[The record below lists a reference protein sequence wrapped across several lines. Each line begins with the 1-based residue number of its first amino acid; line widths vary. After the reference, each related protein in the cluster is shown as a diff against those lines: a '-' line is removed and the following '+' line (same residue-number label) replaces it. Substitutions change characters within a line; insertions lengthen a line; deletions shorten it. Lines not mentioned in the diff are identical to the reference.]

1 MPKIARINERKY
13 YMKVVARFINVN
25 TLMVMGSVILI
36 IVGSMQFARLLQWVE
51 WCLNENT
58 G

>member
-1 MPKIARINERKY
+1 MSKIARINGINSIQII
-13 YMKVVARFINVN
+13 MVRFSGVN
-25 TLMVMGSVILI
+25 TLMVMGSAILI
-36 IVGSMQFARLLQWVE
+36 IVGSMQFARLLQWAE

>member
-1 MPKIARINERKY
+1 M
-13 YMKVVARFINVN
+13 VRFSGVN
-25 TLMVMGSVILI
+25 TLMVMGSAILI
-36 IVGSMQFARLLQWVE
+36 IVGSMQFARLRQWAE